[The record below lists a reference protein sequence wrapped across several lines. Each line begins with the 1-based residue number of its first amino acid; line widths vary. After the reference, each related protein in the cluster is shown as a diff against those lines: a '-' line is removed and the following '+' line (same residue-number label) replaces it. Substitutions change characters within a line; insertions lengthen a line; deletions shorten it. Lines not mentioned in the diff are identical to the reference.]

1 MDLESNSVENANTL
15 ILGHCKPDF
24 NWCTD
29 FKCLSLP
36 EKKLL
41 SIFSRDES
49 MEEDTFF
56 SLVHKSKKLLEKIFY
71 KCGFMLKEIVING
84 KKDLI
89 LWFP

>member
-1 MDLESNSVENANTL
+1 MPVLTR
-15 ILGHCKPDF
+15 
-24 NWCTD
+24 
-29 FKCLSLP
+29 
-36 EKKLL
+36 EKAFEY
-41 SIFSRDES
+41 FSRDAS

-71 KCGFMLKEIVING
+71 KCGFMLKEIAING